1 MAARRGR
8 GGHGRGNMENLEN
21 NRDAEIQALRRQV
34 EELTLRLEH
43 QEARSERGSSH
54 GYASDDSEHVNPF
67 ADRNVRNFVEKINRT
82 ADVKVD
88 IPEFHGRLQPEGF
101 LDWLSAVDK
110 FFEYKDIPDGQ
121 KVKLVATRLRGYASA
136 WWDKTQDMRLRKGKS
151 KIISWEKM
159 KARLRQNFLPA
170 NFAQTIFMQFNTLQQ
185 GNKSVTDYT
194 EEFYR
199 LMARIDN
206 QESEDQ
212 LVARYVNGLKATIK
226 DEVEMQQLW
235 KLNDA
240 YQLAL
245 KVESKLLRHGAKKFA
260 DVRSF
265 YPSKEST
272 SKGLLKKSGNKD
284 GAYSAS
290 KNKPISCF
298 KCGQPGHYMN
308 ECPKRRSDTRAGVVE
323 KEEEEPPFEEDSP
336 RYDDDEHDRE
346 EIEPEEGEC
355 LVIQKVLAAPKQD
368 ENRPWLRH
376 NIFRTRCKSH
386 GKVCSLVIDGG
397 SFENFVSQEMVDKL
411 KLTTIPHPHPYSVSW
426 IKKDNEVRI
435 DKKCLISFSM
445 GKNYRDE
452 VWCDV
457 TPMDVGHILLGR
469 PWQYDRS
476 AIHDGRKNTYTFVV
490 GKTEIVLLP
499 CKDIC
504 NSKSFTKEEENALL
518 TLPQLEKKRP
528 KQWDSILSRAE
539 FAYNSVANRSTGKS
553 PFEIVY
559 GRSPTHYLDLTE
571 VPTSSKKVEDFAST
585 IERIQEEVKKKL
597 LESYQSYKRAADVHR
612 RIQVFKEGDL
622 VWVYLKKER
631 IYYIVDYEDVTS
643 KRANRDEETKQLKEL
658 DCKGEVPSK
667 DCSHNLAADIP
678 CDGLWKIPSGDTPV
692 PLVSCGK
699 EELEGV
705 YSSRDVSKEIVLN
718 PLPFGVHEDLALPR
732 MLPEGLFT
740 ILYLSEFMRT

>member
-1 MAARRGR
+1 MVARRGR

-426 IKKDNEVRI
+426 IKKDNE
-435 DKKCLISFSM
+435 
-445 GKNYRDE
+445 
-452 VWCDV
+452 
-457 TPMDVGHILLGR
+457 
-469 PWQYDRS
+469 
-476 AIHDGRKNTYTFVV
+476 
-490 GKTEIVLLP
+490 
-499 CKDIC
+499 
-504 NSKSFTKEEENALL
+504 
-518 TLPQLEKKRP
+518 RP

-622 VWVYLKKER
+622 VWVYLKKESLQ
-631 IYYIVDYEDVTS
+631 I
-643 KRANRDEETKQLKEL
+643 L
-658 DCKGEVPSK
+658 G
-667 DCSHNLAADIP
+667 HNYL
-678 CDGLWKIPSGDTPV
+678 
-692 PLVSCGK
+692 
-699 EELEGV
+699 LE
-705 YSSRDVSKEIVLN
+705 SPNHARLE
-718 PLPFGVHEDLALPR
+718 AL
-732 MLPEGLFT
+732 E
-740 ILYLSEFMRT
+740 S

>member
-1 MAARRGR
+1 MRTADCGTKRRLLIAEVESLFAIARRGKAQLTNTKGKKTIWMTYWAFGLGLEKARVTLWVSLFSPMAARRGR
-8 GGHGRGNMENLEN
+8 DGRGRGNMENLEN

-43 QEARSERGSSH
+43 QEARSERGSSR

-67 ADRNVRNFVEKINRT
+67 ADRNFRNFIEKINRI

-136 WWDKTQDMRLRKGKS
+136 WWDKTQEMRLRKGKS

-245 KVESKLLRHGAKKFA
+245 KVESKLLRRGAKKFA
-260 DVRSF
+260 DVQSF

-272 SKGLLKKSGNKD
+272 SKGLSKKSGNKD
-284 GAYSAS
+284 GAYSTS

-445 GKNYRDE
+445 GKNYHDE

-476 AIHDGRKNTYTFVV
+476 AIHDGRKNTYTFVLEGIDAIKDV
-490 GKTEIVLLP
+490 YSEDPDFKGIYQECKGEYIGKELHCGGLGGHFGRDKTLLL
-499 CKDIC
+499 I
-504 NSKSFTKEEENALL
+504 KESLAS
-518 TLPQLEKKRP
+518 KRP

-585 IERIQEEVKKKL
+585 
-597 LESYQSYKRAADVHR
+597 
-612 RIQVFKEGDL
+612 
-622 VWVYLKKER
+622 
-631 IYYIVDYEDVTS
+631 T
-643 KRANRDEETKQLKEL
+643 
-658 DCKGEVPSK
+658 
-667 DCSHNLAADIP
+667 
-678 CDGLWKIPSGDTPV
+678 
-692 PLVSCGK
+692 
-699 EELEGV
+699 
-705 YSSRDVSKEIVLN
+705 
-718 PLPFGVHEDLALPR
+718 
-732 MLPEGLFT
+732 
-740 ILYLSEFMRT
+740 